1 MPRTAIGCNLYALAR
16 RLHFLAE
23 MKWNSRLNLSP
34 RNKFLV
40 MSNFAFLV
48 GLLCTAILIPM
59 SVFHNEVAQLYLP
72 RSRQDVQCFSR
83 AWEKKRGV
91 FLNLSRLFT
100 FGKVF
105 NSSFHLES
113 VHRTVGEMY
122 RREMDTWLNTEP
134 KGKSPRYIEKN
145 PSFFS
150 LRRGGKHLR
159 LASWGL
165 QFLSRK

>member
-1 MPRTAIGCNLYALAR
+1 MNLRLDHCCGRCRVFLFYTFSEYRRALGAHCVEVLGYSLES
-16 RLHFLAE
+16 LHKSCLAGE
-23 MKWNSRLNLSP
+23 
-34 RNKFLV
+34 
-40 MSNFAFLV
+40 
-48 GLLCTAILIPM
+48 
-59 SVFHNEVAQLYLP
+59 LYLP